1 MQAQTHKHTG
11 THIYRRTDAQLY
23 KQSDIIRCKN
33 MQIQKLT
40 LIYTQV
46 LLTSIPDH
54 SNQKMKKVKHVR
66 NVQSRG
72 IIVFRTTFGE
82 I

>member
-1 MQAQTHKHTG
+1 MQAHKHTG
-11 THIYRRTDAQLY
+11 TQIHRRTDGQVIQTI
-23 KQSDIIRCKN
+23 KHDQ
-33 MQIQKLT
+33 MQKT

-46 LLTSIPDH
+46 LLTTIPDH
-54 SNQKMKKVKHVR
+54 SSQKMKKVKHVR